1 MERMTLLEID
11 KQIEETCNKLVDLRD
26 QRSKILCCE
35 HDWKGKY
42 IYHKDYGYMYVVEQI
57 PPRDGENTIALQGIK
72 FQSNPGVYSDNC
84 FFTFNALGEWEIP
97 IQKYQKY
104 IEKRMFK
111 ELTKEKF
118 YAEFKKSL
126 KKMSIA
132 SEKVFK
138 KLTNK

>member
-42 IYHKDYGYMYVVEQI
+42 IYHKDYGYMHVVEQI
-57 PPRDGENTIALQGIK
+57 PPRDGENTIALQGFK

-84 FFTFNALGEWEIP
+84 FFTFNALGEWGNTYSKISK
-97 IQKYQKY
+97 IY
-104 IEKRMFK
+104 RK
-111 ELTKEKF
+111 ED
-118 YAEFKKSL
+118 
-126 KKMSIA
+126 
-132 SEKVFK
+132 V
-138 KLTNK
+138 